1 MSYLGNP
8 TLPRSCH
15 SQGRDVEAGS
25 SNHCSPLKKR
35 GHCFL
40 GQELVM
46 TPHGSCCPWLSTY
59 SPETFPSPGTF
70 SASGPS
76 PGGEIK
82 GEYVRKRRGQPTPSS
97 GVEKVRGRTDTYGVL
112 GLLPL

>member
-25 SNHCSPLKKR
+25 RNHCSPLKKR

-40 GQELVM
+40 GQAFVM
-46 TPHGSCCPWLSTY
+46 GPHGSCCPWLGTY
-59 SPETFPSPGTF
+59 SPEAFPSPGTF
-70 SASGPS
+70 LLQGPALEGKS
-76 PGGEIK
+76 RESMSERGEDNLLQAV
-82 GEYVRKRRGQPTPSS
+82 EWRRSEAGQT
-97 GVEKVRGRTDTYGVL
+97 RTGS
-112 GLLPL
+112 